1 MNATRQYFLPVIEWN
16 EKCCQRIDLG
26 PLRTKFWERKEKI
39 HFKNTDTRV
48 VLVWSKVWHI
58 TFYYYPITIYL
69 KELGRK
75 SVGQAWCLKPTF
87 WELARLPYGC
97 NWAKTWSVHKITIS
111 LKDIHL
117 SNVFFIST
125 NHLVAKREFNTFVFY
140 VLILQKK
147 GHLRLNFFKSE
158 HEQKAWTYSALN
170 IQRTLPRTV
179 VSPICCVKNR
189 KISTHE
195 ILLVVQLASQQ
206 GWCSYEMC
214 VVRCR
219 RGVFGCNTWLTEMG
233 YIANLSFKYDIWNFF
248 SDVDTGI
255 KQASDG
261 VLVYTFPLIFP

>member
-1 MNATRQYFLPVIEWN
+1 MYFSYP
-16 EKCCQRIDLG
+16 Q
-26 PLRTKFWERKEKI
+26 
-39 HFKNTDTRV
+39 
-48 VLVWSKVWHI
+48 I
-58 TFYYYPITIYL
+58 TWWLNGNSILFIYVFIL
-69 KELGRK
+69 
-75 SVGQAWCLKPTF
+75 
-87 WELARLPYGC
+87 
-97 NWAKTWSVHKITIS
+97 HK
-111 LKDIHL
+111 KD
-117 SNVFFIST
+117 
-125 NHLVAKREFNTFVFY
+125 
-140 VLILQKK
+140 
-147 GHLRLNFFKSE
+147 HLRFNFFFKYE

-248 SDVDTGI
+248 SDADTGI